1 MLGHQQEVQVPTRFW
16 PMDVKVI
23 QLQAYTGHG
32 KSSVF
37 FLDLKSRPMMGW
49 NSSPGFVIC
58 SMKKRPSKST
68 QAVHAGTHGDTLYG
82 GRVTPVFPAAAYD
95 YEHEVR
101 YPRYFNTPNLMTV
114 AAKMAALENGEDA
127 LVFSTGMAA
136 IMTSLFAMVKT
147 GDHVV
152 LQQDLYGGTHHAVVN
167 EFHRF
172 GILYTLV
179 DASDP
184 KNFEKAITKNTR
196 VIYIETP
203 SNPLLKITDI
213 AAVAKIA
220 RRHKLVSMIDNTFAS
235 PVNQNPID
243 FGIDV
248 VLHSGTKYIGGHG
261 DLMAGVAVGSKE
273 LIGQIKGSAMHFGG
287 TPDAHTC
294 SLIERSLKTIVVRV
308 NQQNA
313 NAMELAKFLST
324 EKRIHRVYYPG
335 LKSHPGH
342 AIAKKQMTGG
352 FGGMVSFEVKKDPD
366 RFLNKLKVIQRAVSL
381 GGVDSTICSSVR
393 TSHAKLSPA
402 ERKKA
407 GISDNLL
414 RFSVGIEDAG
424 DLIRDIQQALA

>member
-1 MLGHQQEVQVPTRFW
+1 
-16 PMDVKVI
+16 
-23 QLQAYTGHG
+23 
-32 KSSVF
+32 
-37 FLDLKSRPMMGW
+37 
-49 NSSPGFVIC
+49 
-58 SMKKRPSKST
+58 MKKRPSKST
-68 QAVHAGTHGDTLYG
+68 QAVHAGTLGDPRYG

-95 YEHEVR
+95 YEKEVL
-101 YPRYFNTPNLMTV
+101 YPRYFNTPNLKSV

-136 IMTSLFAMVKT
+136 IMTSFFAVLKT

-172 GILYTLV
+172 GISYTLV
-179 DASDP
+179 DAADP
-184 KNFEKAITKNTR
+184 KNFEKALTKNTR

-213 AAVAKIA
+213 VAVAKIA
-220 RRHKLVSMIDNTFAS
+220 KRHRLVSMIDNTFAS

-243 FGIDV
+243 LGIDM

-261 DLMAGVAVGSKE
+261 DLMCGVAVSSKE
-273 LIGQIKGSAMHFGG
+273 TINLIKGSAIHFGG

-294 SLIERSLKTIVVRV
+294 SLVERSLKTIVIRVR
-308 NQQNA
+308 QQNE
-313 NAMELAKFLST
+313 NAMALAKFLSS
-324 EKRIHRVYYPG
+324 EPRIHRVYYPG
-335 LKSHPGH
+335 LKSHPDH
-342 AIAKKQMTGG
+342 AVAKKQMTGG

-366 RFLNKLKVIQRAVSL
+366 RFLNKLNVIQRAVSL

-393 TSHAKLSPA
+393 TSHAKLTPA

-414 RFSVGIEDAG
+414 RFSVGIEDVD
-424 DLIRDIQQALA
+424 DLIEDIQQALA